1 MQWTPITAAHINI
14 MTIFFTVLHLILI
27 IYIDVTVIQHAT
39 NNVADP
45 RLLLFHSPL
54 PQQTSTV

>member
-14 MTIFFTVLHLILI
+14 MTIFFTVLHLIL
-27 IYIDVTVIQHAT
+27 YIDVTVIQHAT

-54 PQQTSTV
+54 PQQTSTA

>member
-1 MQWTPITAAHINI
+1 MDTYHCGTYKYYDYIFYCITFDH
-14 MTIFFTVLHLILI
+14 